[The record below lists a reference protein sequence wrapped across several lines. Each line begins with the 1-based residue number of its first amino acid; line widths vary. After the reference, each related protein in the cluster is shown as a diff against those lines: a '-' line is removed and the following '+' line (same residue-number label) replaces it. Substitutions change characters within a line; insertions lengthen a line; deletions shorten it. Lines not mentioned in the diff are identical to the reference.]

1 MSERPTDLRIKT
13 QGKNRKY
20 KSILGNSKL
29 TQLTHFSEPMPLVI
43 EAEREASEDRPNSQ
57 LEKAFMAVVDEQP
70 SLNDSNQ
77 DMRYERYVNQ
87 LMQDDG
93 TAPANE
99 SFQDYM
105 DEEDEESEE
114 EGEGED
120 FEEQDDSGTDAQEI
134 SGVDMHMGNSL
145 PVIESSPSKL

>member
-70 SLNDSNQ
+70 SASRAKQ
-77 DMRYERYVNQ
+77 DHCYYQ
-87 LMQDDG
+87 YHDCHY
-93 TAPANE
+93 
-99 SFQDYM
+99 DY
-105 DEEDEESEE
+105 
-114 EGEGED
+114 
-120 FEEQDDSGTDAQEI
+120 
-134 SGVDMHMGNSL
+134 
-145 PVIESSPSKL
+145 